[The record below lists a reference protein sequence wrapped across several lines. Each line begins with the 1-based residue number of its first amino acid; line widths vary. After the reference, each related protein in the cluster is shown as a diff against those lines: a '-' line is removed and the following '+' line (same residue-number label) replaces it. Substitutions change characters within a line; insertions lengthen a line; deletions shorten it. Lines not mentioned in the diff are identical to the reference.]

1 MLIFIGILFTLFIL
15 VFSVLNNIFLGYG
28 LTISL
33 LFFTFIGLKR
43 GYSLKK
49 IGMLYWIETKKSL
62 NIILIL
68 VLIGMLI
75 SSWLSSGVIS
85 SFIYYSLKYVNPNL
99 FILCAFLITS
109 LISMLIGTS
118 FGTVSAVGIPLIIIG
133 KAAGINL
140 GILGGAIFS
149 GAYFGDRTSPLSSSL
164 LLLCN
169 LTNLKLFDYVKKI
182 IDNIIPFA
190 LCIAFYLVLSL
201 KYPLTSM
208 SNSLSNELYNYYN
221 VSLLL
226 LLPAIILFVLSIL
239 KVQITHSIPISV
251 LCAFILDIFIQHTS
265 VFDFLNCLVFGYTN
279 NSDILKNI
287 IHGGGII
294 SMLKTC
300 YIIVISCSISGFFS
314 GLNVF
319 ENLKVKLKE
328 KNLSKS
334 SIFLVTVILGIINA
348 AVGCSQTI
356 AIILT
361 LDIVKDLYEDE
372 PNDELALDFSNSAIL
387 TPALIP
393 WCIAAL
399 VPCSVLGINSYSY
412 IPFAFYLYIVPIVHF
427 IRKKFNL
434 FNTKGKELN
443 TEVIKN

>member
-1 MLIFIGILFTLFIL
+1 MLIFVGILFTLFIL

-33 LFFTFIGLKR
+33 LFFTFVGIRK
-43 GYSLKK
+43 GYSIKK
-49 IGMLYWIETKKSL
+49 ISNLYWTETKKSL

-68 VLIGMLI
+68 LLIGMLI
-75 SSWLSSGVIS
+75 SSWLSSGAIS
-85 SFIYYSLKYVNPNL
+85 SIIYYSLKYVNPKL

-109 LISMLIGTS
+109 LVSMLIGTS

-133 KAAGINL
+133 KTAGINL

-169 LTNLKLFDYVKKI
+169 LADLKLFDYVKKI
-182 IDNIIPFA
+182 VIDNIIPFI
-190 LCIAFYLVLSL
+190 LCIVFYLIFSL
-201 KYPLTSM
+201 RYPLTYIN
-208 SNSLSNELYNYYN
+208 SNLSNELYNYYH
-221 VSLLL
+221 VSALL
-226 LLPAIILFVLSIL
+226 LLPDIILFVLSVF
-239 KVQITHSIPISV
+239 KVKITRSIPISV
-251 LCAFILDIFIQHTS
+251 LCAFILDIVIQNTS
-265 VFDFLNCLVFGYTN
+265 ISDFVKYLVFGYTN
-279 NSDILKNI
+279 DSQVLKNI

-319 ENLKVKLKE
+319 EGLKLKLKE
-328 KNLSKS
+328 KNLSSS
-334 SIFLVTVILGIINA
+334 SIFLVTVGLGIVNA

-361 LDIVKDLYEDE
+361 LDIMKDLYEDYTAQ
-372 PNDELALDFSNSAIL
+372 DIALDFSNSAIL

-393 WCIAAL
+393 WCIASL

-412 IPFAFYLYIVPIVHF
+412 IPFAFYLYIVPLVHF
-427 IRKKFNL
+427 IRKKFN
-434 FNTKGKELN
+434 FTKKLDEKAIQN
-443 TEVIKN
+443 

>member
-85 SFIYYSLKYVNPNL
+85 SIIYYSLKYVNPNL
-99 FILCAFLITS
+99 FILCSFLITS

-182 IDNIIPFA
+182 IIDNIIHFA
-190 LCIAFYLVLSL
+190 L
-201 KYPLTSM
+201 
-208 SNSLSNELYNYYN
+208 
-221 VSLLL
+221 
-226 LLPAIILFVLSIL
+226 
-239 KVQITHSIPISV
+239 
-251 LCAFILDIFIQHTS
+251 
-265 VFDFLNCLVFGYTN
+265 
-279 NSDILKNI
+279 
-287 IHGGGII
+287 
-294 SMLKTC
+294 
-300 YIIVISCSISGFFS
+300 
-314 GLNVF
+314 
-319 ENLKVKLKE
+319 
-328 KNLSKS
+328 
-334 SIFLVTVILGIINA
+334 
-348 AVGCSQTI
+348 
-356 AIILT
+356 
-361 LDIVKDLYEDE
+361 
-372 PNDELALDFSNSAIL
+372 
-387 TPALIP
+387 
-393 WCIAAL
+393 
-399 VPCSVLGINSYSY
+399 
-412 IPFAFYLYIVPIVHF
+412 
-427 IRKKFNL
+427 
-434 FNTKGKELN
+434 
-443 TEVIKN
+443 

>member
-62 NIILIL
+62 NIIVIL

-85 SFIYYSLKYVNPNL
+85 SIIYYSLKYVNPNL

-182 IDNIIPFA
+182 IIDNIIPFA

-226 LLPAIILFVLSIL
+226 LLPAIILFLLSIL

-265 VFDFLNCLVFGYTN
+265 IYDFLNCLVFGYTN

-427 IRKKFNL
+427 IRKKFQIN
-434 FNTKGKELN
+434 
-443 TEVIKN
+443 